1 MNNITFGNVLENL
14 LYISNQKKSSL
25 ANNLG
30 YDISYINKWISSKHL
45 PSSKRINEICESIAE
60 FIVSSLTD
68 STYDSLISYFEIDED
83 SDEDY
88 LKKYIQE
95 KLKEVY
101 MDEAR
106 GMSDK
111 TTQNMPKNTHSEE
124 FYNSAS
130 SVRPTVVQKGF
141 TNEIYSVVNKGEDLD
156 IVLSFNL
163 FDLNYKDRVS
173 LGNMKKILYEI
184 SRNTKTKV
192 TLLMG
197 LKSGVDDCDDRIIN
211 ALLGINLISTY
222 PALDCD
228 IYNCNVNPNSTIS
241 VIKDRFLI
249 TTMHYPD
256 GECLLSTYSKDKK
269 LIEEVYYN
277 LMYTQRQKGKPLCE
291 KKTPLSMIEDQTYM
305 QYIMNNDLRCV
316 LGSINEFFMPPD
328 LFMEIAERTFG
339 ENENIMNELKKINIF
354 LHNATYK
361 SKLKVLIYET
371 ELRKYLS
378 SGCLHFFNTPVILT
392 FKERERHIEYLEK
405 ILMESKDVEIRMVDG
420 NFVDDFRNNDNPSLY
435 LSRSLKISKMHPITG
450 KNYYSI
456 LSDIKF
462 KDMCDEL
469 FEAIW
474 NDKKDVVI
482 DDKEEIIERIS
493 KSISYTRIMSENL
506 TEIIK

>member
-241 VIKDRFLI
+241 VIKDRSGVDDCDDRIINALLGINLISTYPALDCDIYNCNVNPNSTISVIKDRFLI

-328 LFMEIAERTFG
+328 SFIYDRRPNLYAVY
-339 ENENIMNELKKINIF
+339 NE
-354 LHNATYK
+354 
-361 SKLKVLIYET
+361 
-371 ELRKYLS
+371 
-378 SGCLHFFNTPVILT
+378 
-392 FKERERHIEYLEK
+392 
-405 ILMESKDVEIRMVDG
+405 
-420 NFVDDFRNNDNPSLY
+420 
-435 LSRSLKISKMHPITG
+435 
-450 KNYYSI
+450 
-456 LSDIKF
+456 
-462 KDMCDEL
+462 
-469 FEAIW
+469 
-474 NDKKDVVI
+474 
-482 DDKEEIIERIS
+482 
-493 KSISYTRIMSENL
+493 
-506 TEIIK
+506 

>member
-163 FDLNYKDRVS
+163 FDLNYKDRVC
-173 LGNMKKILYEI
+173 LGNMK
-184 SRNTKTKV
+184 
-192 TLLMG
+192 
-197 LKSGVDDCDDRIIN
+197 LK
-211 ALLGINLISTY
+211 
-222 PALDCD
+222 
-228 IYNCNVNPNSTIS
+228 
-241 VIKDRFLI
+241 
-249 TTMHYPD
+249 
-256 GECLLSTYSKDKK
+256 
-269 LIEEVYYN
+269 
-277 LMYTQRQKGKPLCE
+277 
-291 KKTPLSMIEDQTYM
+291 
-305 QYIMNNDLRCV
+305 
-316 LGSINEFFMPPD
+316 
-328 LFMEIAERTFG
+328 
-339 ENENIMNELKKINIF
+339 
-354 LHNATYK
+354 
-361 SKLKVLIYET
+361 
-371 ELRKYLS
+371 
-378 SGCLHFFNTPVILT
+378 
-392 FKERERHIEYLEK
+392 
-405 ILMESKDVEIRMVDG
+405 
-420 NFVDDFRNNDNPSLY
+420 
-435 LSRSLKISKMHPITG
+435 
-450 KNYYSI
+450 
-456 LSDIKF
+456 
-462 KDMCDEL
+462 
-469 FEAIW
+469 
-474 NDKKDVVI
+474 
-482 DDKEEIIERIS
+482 
-493 KSISYTRIMSENL
+493 
-506 TEIIK
+506 